1 MRVSKPPHQRR
12 QELIAAAR
20 RLFDQKGISRT
31 RVSDIVR
38 EVGVAQ
44 GVFYYYF
51 RSKEDLVREVV
62 ALVGDEMSARAQ
74 AVLDN
79 PALAFPQKLAAFIDL
94 LLDLVDQ
101 FLGDDETALTGW
113 NGAGEDGGNAS
124 LAAECA
130 GRLVACL
137 KLLVERGAADGD
149 ITVRYPWETVQ
160 VLLGG
165 FYALAARELP
175 ARELIDA
182 VTERALG
189 LPSGSLASGSAG
201 EEKP

>member
-12 QELIAAAR
+12 QELISAAR
-20 RLFDQKGISRT
+20 RLFDQKGIGKT

-51 RSKEDLVREVV
+51 HSKEDLVREVV
-62 ALVGDEMSARAQ
+62 ALVGDEMSAKAQ
-74 AVLDN
+74 TVLDD
-79 PALAFPQKLAAFIDL
+79 PARTLPQKLAAFIDL

-101 FLGDDETALTGW
+101 FLGDDETALVGW
-113 NGAGEDGGNAS
+113 NGSGEDGGNAS

-137 KLLVERGAADGD
+137 KVLIEQGAADGD

-165 FYALAARELP
+165 FYALAARQLP
-175 ARELIDA
+175 GRGMINAL
-182 VTERALG
+182 TEQALG
-189 LPSGSLASGSAG
+189 LPEGSLGPGSTG